1 MHFPDEGAGGK
12 CNKEFW
18 SKWIPRRIKHNAFV
32 LSLWACIWLL
42 GTYPLG
48 RPLSEGWRF
57 MFTVSFFARIGYSAA
72 WMFITNFTHSLPW
85 NEFLAQDPGRT
96 WPVLHNVMAMVL
108 GGKHRW
114 NEMLFHDVHHAFPNA
129 VGTLSQRGRF
139 HGWEKVHDAAAEVLH
154 RGLWKPNGDEDTQM
168 QKTQKK
174 RSMMMQ
180 QGKKEPGQEARK
192 VPGST
197 LVWENAVR
205 LSMKHA
211 PERYS
216 EIVSIVSKRLKLI
229 QRFEAAAELYE
240 SIDAFREAVNCY
252 IAGEVWDKARQLAQQ
267 HCPDMVRVVE
277 DRYKSDLVGKGDGD
291 ELIRRTGDV
300 DSALDMY
307 ARNGDWTKCLAL
319 AEKHS
324 PKMLPHYLVQ
334 YCKVLVNRQ
343 EVTEAAQML
352 VRYGPP
358 PEQSNFQLY
367 KHIHTELLAK
377 PDATGPP
384 LVREMLL
391 RVTMP
396 PGTLGAPPTPKI
408 LSEDRRPQAEF
419 LKALL
424 TAHLQTVRERLR
436 ERNMA
441 PEVVAKIS
449 VALCRYCAEFPLDL
463 AFYDAGIDCKNAGMI
478 NMSFF
483 FLNRFL
489 DIADAIEDPDN
500 AAIDNTDFMETD
512 IPSPYDLDLPEQAHI
527 SNDKAGKIRD
537 WVLGWSMDQNVQQK
551 MDLRPCDKCGAHIYT
566 GAATC
571 PHCGTVSEPCIISGF
586 PVLKKTR
593 VECTVCHSAANRDD
607 WNIWVQMFKECPW
620 NCKIAAVTTCFAN
633 DRISQWSYYL
643 SFLFRVHSYWLSKGA
658 EEKRWCGMADSPG
671 PDPQE
676 GEDVDDGDFP
686 FLKADHPAYKRL
698 QEAWRKQLTG
708 HNDRVTLQL
717 REKQE
722 ELKKL
727 VKHREDIGV
736 TLYGAQQQLAK
747 LQLQLEQLHD
757 KYAMDDEKLKNV
769 TSDWEGK
776 KVEVEEATRRL
787 ANWQDELNQLNITV
801 RQVQEYNEQMKAE
814 IQVTR
819 RATYKA
825 EDHIKQIEEM
835 KSKQDLLID
844 SMNEDI
850 KRLTERKALLDAQ
863 ISAQRQETEAAM
875 ATLREASREMEAIEF
890 EKKQL
895 MMQWRS
901 SLVGMQ
907 RRDEALQN
915 VQKALEEQS
924 EAELAIENEIRG
936 LHSSIRTEQ
945 ERHEQLC
952 ALRDRNDKE
961 MQYLQS
967 QMTSLK
973 QEREKLM
980 DQYSTLNKSMD
991 QHLEETQ
998 KLKAA
1003 ITEQTRSMEV
1013 LERNMQNV
1021 SREITAMVGKIEEE
1035 QSEQTTCERVTA
1047 NSRKRMKKI
1056 REEIAAKE
1064 VETQNLL
1071 NEIARVTVDSLN
1083 TKAHNQMLKDR
1094 HKQLSDELADREKL
1108 IEQYEPCEQEIRK
1121 RHHQIEKKQLFVDR
1135 LNREY
1140 DEKRTKLEAE
1150 LGNDEDVA
1158 GPQEAKLKHMRK
1170 AINELTKECSEMQKD
1185 WIQKQTQLLSIS
1197 SETDKLKATLNENKN
1212 KKMVLEQ
1219 KKLRIEGQLSSHEKE
1234 IKELENN
1241 MKHLRFD
1248 MDRMNSALVKNEAR
1262 SGEISNTNQMME
1274 TEFVQKLKEI
1284 ENRLILLTLA
1294 ALPVLSCL
1302 CLFVGQ
1308 VSGHGRL
1315 VQCRTRKSILHS
1327 AAAEERDV
1335 EKLKLEKDQMNQD
1348 ILESER
1354 QVLLW
1359 ERKITLEREM
1369 QAALDPNVGQSDA
1382 AAMKKEIH
1390 RMELRLEQL
1399 KRRQEQTIVEME
1411 RAIHKRDA
1419 IALKLEPK
1427 AQKTKKAASA
1437 ANVKRQLQSLRN
1449 NLKLCTQANSDAEQK
1464 ISERQRD
1471 LAELQQTI
1479 EQAAQEYGNLE
1490 RAGEALRAE
1499 VQVGHVEKQQ
1509 NLASILQLQRTAKR
1523 LDDSNTM
1530 SNCSSV
1536 GRSKKSSG
1544 CLAKPILSL
1553 KICGLPSTRGWKSQ
1567 AEDGFR
1573 SDHHQELETKI
1584 AGCTDPRL
1592 SPKARVPKRLL
1603 SKPSHF

>member
-1 MHFPDEGAGGK
+1 M
-12 CNKEFW
+12 
-18 SKWIPRRIKHNAFV
+18 
-32 LSLWACIWLL
+32 
-42 GTYPLG
+42 
-48 RPLSEGWRF
+48 
-57 MFTVSFFARIGYSAA
+57 
-72 WMFITNFTHSLPW
+72 
-85 NEFLAQDPGRT
+85 
-96 WPVLHNVMAMVL
+96 
-108 GGKHRW
+108 
-114 NEMLFHDVHHAFPNA
+114 
-129 VGTLSQRGRF
+129 
-139 HGWEKVHDAAAEVLH
+139 
-154 RGLWKPNGDEDTQM
+154 
-168 QKTQKK
+168 
-174 RSMMMQ
+174 
-180 QGKKEPGQEARK
+180 
-192 VPGST
+192 
-197 LVWENAVR
+197 
-205 LSMKHA
+205 
-211 PERYS
+211 
-216 EIVSIVSKRLKLI
+216 
-229 QRFEAAAELYE
+229 
-240 SIDAFREAVNCY
+240 
-252 IAGEVWDKARQLAQQ
+252 
-267 HCPDMVRVVE
+267 
-277 DRYKSDLVGKGDGD
+277 
-291 ELIRRTGDV
+291 
-300 DSALDMY
+300 
-307 ARNGDWTKCLAL
+307 
-319 AEKHS
+319 
-324 PKMLPHYLVQ
+324 
-334 YCKVLVNRQ
+334 
-343 EVTEAAQML
+343 
-352 VRYGPP
+352 
-358 PEQSNFQLY
+358 
-367 KHIHTELLAK
+367 
-377 PDATGPP
+377 
-384 LVREMLL
+384 
-391 RVTMP
+391 
-396 PGTLGAPPTPKI
+396 
-408 LSEDRRPQAEF
+408 
-419 LKALL
+419 
-424 TAHLQTVRERLR
+424 
-436 ERNMA
+436 
-441 PEVVAKIS
+441 
-449 VALCRYCAEFPLDL
+449 
-463 AFYDAGIDCKNAGMI
+463 
-478 NMSFF
+478 
-483 FLNRFL
+483 
-489 DIADAIEDPDN
+489 
-500 AAIDNTDFMETD
+500 
-512 IPSPYDLDLPEQAHI
+512 
-527 SNDKAGKIRD
+527 
-537 WVLGWSMDQNVQQK
+537 
-551 MDLRPCDKCGAHIYT
+551 
-566 GAATC
+566 
-571 PHCGTVSEPCIISGF
+571 
-586 PVLKKTR
+586 
-593 VECTVCHSAANRDD
+593 
-607 WNIWVQMFKECPW
+607 
-620 NCKIAAVTTCFAN
+620 
-633 DRISQWSYYL
+633 
-643 SFLFRVHSYWLSKGA
+643 
-658 EEKRWCGMADSPG
+658 
-671 PDPQE
+671 
-676 GEDVDDGDFP
+676 
-686 FLKADHPAYKRL
+686 
-698 QEAWRKQLTG
+698 
-708 HNDRVTLQL
+708 
-717 REKQE
+717 
-722 ELKKL
+722 
-727 VKHREDIGV
+727 KHREDIGV

-757 KYAMDDEKLKNV
+757 KYAMVQGQRLEDDEKLKYV

-787 ANWQDELNQLNITV
+787 AKSQDELNQLNITV

-863 ISAQRQETEAAM
+863 IAAQRQETEAAM

-998 KLKAA
+998 KLKAG

-1013 LERNMQNV
+1013 LDRNMQNV

-1108 IEQYEPCEQEIRK
+1108 IEQYEQEIRK

-1234 IKELENN
+1234 IKELDNN

-1284 ENRLILLTLA
+1284 ENR
-1294 ALPVLSCL
+1294 CL
-1302 CLFVGQ
+1302 DM
-1308 VSGHGRL
+1308 
-1315 VQCRTRKSILHS
+1315 
-1327 AAAEERDV
+1327 ERDV

-1382 AAMKKEIH
+1382 SAMKKEIH

-1479 EQAAQEYGNLE
+1479 EQAAQEYRNLE

-1523 LDDSNTM
+1523 LDE
-1530 SNCSSV
+1530 
-1536 GRSKKSSG
+1536 
-1544 CLAKPILSL
+1544 LSMGTGPPPPANIQQQHDEQL
-1553 KICGLPSTRGWKSQ
+1553 QLRGKVEEIVRVLGEAYPQLENLWTAFHTWMEVPS
-1567 AEDGFR
+1567 
-1573 SDHHQELETKI
+1573 
-1584 AGCTDPRL
+1584 
-1592 SPKARVPKRLL
+1592 
-1603 SKPSHF
+1603 

>member
-1 MHFPDEGAGGK
+1 QMYLAVNEFDLAINMYKKREEYEQMLRLVSKYRKELLNDTYKHIAEQYEMKGNLKKAEHYYVEAKMWTSAMSMYRQLEKWEDAKRVAKMHGGK
-12 CNKEFW
+12 Q
-18 SKWIPRRIKHNAFV
+18 
-32 LSLWACIWLL
+32 
-42 GTYPLG
+42 
-48 RPLSEGWRF
+48 
-57 MFTVSFFARIGYSAA
+57 SF
-72 WMFITNFTHSLPW
+72 
-85 NEFLAQDPGRT
+85 EKVVLAQAHATFKEHGAEAGAQLLAKHGLIEIAIDYAVEHSNFQHAFELANHSAKHKLPDIHLKKALALEDDEQFKLAEEEFIKANKPKEAIDMYVHGRD
-96 WPVLHNVMAMVL
+96 WVSAMRVAEAYERESVKDVM
-108 GGKHRW
+108 
-114 NEMLFHDVHHAFPNA
+114 VHHAKDLVDQNNMQVCKKHCPQMLGDVVDSYGEGSA
-129 VGTLSQRGRF
+129 APGRAF
-139 HGWEKVHDAAAEVLH
+139 VAGSGAPQSLDEILDAAKIYEETGNYSRAIDAYLSVNETASAEPDRL
-154 RGLWKPNGDEDTQM
+154 E
-168 QKTQKK
+168 
-174 RSMMMQ
+174 
-180 QGKKEPGQEARK
+180 E
-192 VPGST
+192 
-197 LVWENAVR
+197 VWENAVR
-205 LSMKHA
+205 LSMKNA
-211 PERYS
+211 PERYND
-216 EIVSIVSKRLKLI
+216 IVAIVSKRLKLI

-267 HCPDMVRVVE
+267 HCPDMVRIVE

-324 PKMLPHYLVQ
+324 PKMLPHYLAH
-334 YCKVLVNRQ
+334 L
-343 EVTEAAQML
+343 AAQML

-367 KHIHTELLAK
+367 KASLQVSRAG
-377 PDATGPP
+377 DSSGPP

-391 RVTMP
+391 RVMTP
-396 PGTLGAPPTPKI
+396 PGTLGGA
-408 LSEDRRPQAEF
+408 RF
-419 LKALL
+419 
-424 TAHLQTVRERLR
+424 REKG
-436 ERNMA
+436 MA
-441 PEVVAKIS
+441 PELVAKIS
-449 VALCRYCAEFPLDL
+449 VALCRYCAEFPVDI

-512 IPSPYDLDLPEQAHI
+512 IPSPYDLDLPEQAHVT
-527 SNDKAGKIRD
+527 NDKVEEIRD
-537 WVLGWSMDQNVQQK
+537 CVLGWSMDQSVQQK
-551 MDLRPCDKCGAHIYT
+551 MDLRQCDKCGAQIYT
-566 GAATC
+566 GSLTC
-571 PHCGTVSEPCIISGF
+571 MRCGNVSEPCAQTSDTGRVGIHVQSERVLQELQGF
-586 PVLKKTR
+586 R
-593 VECTVCHSAANRDD
+593 C
-607 WNIWVQMFKECPW
+607 
-620 NCKIAAVTTCFAN
+620 
-633 DRISQWSYYL
+633 DRCS
-643 SFLFRVHSYWLSKGA
+643 
-658 EEKRWCGMADSPG
+658 MADSPG
-671 PDPQE
+671 PDPQDE
-676 GEDVDDGDFP
+676 GDEVDDGDFP

-757 KYAMDDEKLKNV
+757 KYAMVQGKRLEDDEQLKNV
-769 TSDWEGK
+769 TGDWEGK

-787 ANWQDELNQLNITV
+787 AKSQDELNQLNITV

-835 KSKQDLLID
+835 KTKQDLLID

-895 MMQWRS
+895 LMQWRS

-952 ALRDRNDKE
+952 ALRDRNEKE
-961 MQYLQS
+961 MQNLQS

-980 DQYSTLNKSMD
+980 DQYTTLNKSMD
-991 QHLEETQ
+991 AHVEETQ
-998 KLKAA
+998 KLKSA

-1013 LERNMQNV
+1013 LERNMQTV
-1021 SREITAMVGKIEEE
+1021 SREITSIVGKIEEE

-1047 NSRKRMKKI
+1047 NSHKRMKKI

-1108 IEQYEPCEQEIRK
+1108 IEQYEQEIRK

-1170 AINELTKECSEMQKD
+1170 AIAELTKECSEMQKD

-1262 SGEISNTNQMME
+1262 SSDISNTNQMME

-1284 ENRLILLTLA
+1284 ETR
-1294 ALPVLSCL
+1294 CL
-1302 CLFVGQ
+1302 DM
-1308 VSGHGRL
+1308 
-1315 VQCRTRKSILHS
+1315 
-1327 AAAEERDV
+1327 ERDV
-1335 EKLKLEKDQMNQD
+1335 EKLKMEKDQMNQD

-1509 NLASILQLQRTAKR
+1509 NLASILQFQRTAKR
-1523 LDDSNTM
+1523 LDE
-1530 SNCSSV
+1530 
-1536 GRSKKSSG
+1536 
-1544 CLAKPILSL
+1544 LAMGTGPPPPANI
-1553 KICGLPSTRGWKSQ
+1553 Q
-1567 AEDGFR
+1567 QQHDE
-1573 SDHHQELETKI
+1573 Q
-1584 AGCTDPRL
+1584 
-1592 SPKARVPKRLL
+1592 V
-1603 SKPSHF
+1603 

>member
-1 MHFPDEGAGGK
+1 
-12 CNKEFW
+12 
-18 SKWIPRRIKHNAFV
+18 
-32 LSLWACIWLL
+32 
-42 GTYPLG
+42 
-48 RPLSEGWRF
+48 
-57 MFTVSFFARIGYSAA
+57 
-72 WMFITNFTHSLPW
+72 
-85 NEFLAQDPGRT
+85 
-96 WPVLHNVMAMVL
+96 
-108 GGKHRW
+108 
-114 NEMLFHDVHHAFPNA
+114 
-129 VGTLSQRGRF
+129 
-139 HGWEKVHDAAAEVLH
+139 
-154 RGLWKPNGDEDTQM
+154 
-168 QKTQKK
+168 
-174 RSMMMQ
+174 
-180 QGKKEPGQEARK
+180 
-192 VPGST
+192 
-197 LVWENAVR
+197 
-205 LSMKHA
+205 
-211 PERYS
+211 
-216 EIVSIVSKRLKLI
+216 
-229 QRFEAAAELYE
+229 
-240 SIDAFREAVNCY
+240 
-252 IAGEVWDKARQLAQQ
+252 
-267 HCPDMVRVVE
+267 
-277 DRYKSDLVGKGDGD
+277 
-291 ELIRRTGDV
+291 
-300 DSALDMY
+300 
-307 ARNGDWTKCLAL
+307 
-319 AEKHS
+319 
-324 PKMLPHYLVQ
+324 
-334 YCKVLVNRQ
+334 
-343 EVTEAAQML
+343 
-352 VRYGPP
+352 
-358 PEQSNFQLY
+358 
-367 KHIHTELLAK
+367 
-377 PDATGPP
+377 
-384 LVREMLL
+384 
-391 RVTMP
+391 
-396 PGTLGAPPTPKI
+396 
-408 LSEDRRPQAEF
+408 
-419 LKALL
+419 
-424 TAHLQTVRERLR
+424 
-436 ERNMA
+436 
-441 PEVVAKIS
+441 
-449 VALCRYCAEFPLDL
+449 
-463 AFYDAGIDCKNAGMI
+463 
-478 NMSFF
+478 
-483 FLNRFL
+483 
-489 DIADAIEDPDN
+489 
-500 AAIDNTDFMETD
+500 
-512 IPSPYDLDLPEQAHI
+512 
-527 SNDKAGKIRD
+527 
-537 WVLGWSMDQNVQQK
+537 
-551 MDLRPCDKCGAHIYT
+551 
-566 GAATC
+566 
-571 PHCGTVSEPCIISGF
+571 
-586 PVLKKTR
+586 
-593 VECTVCHSAANRDD
+593 
-607 WNIWVQMFKECPW
+607 
-620 NCKIAAVTTCFAN
+620 
-633 DRISQWSYYL
+633 
-643 SFLFRVHSYWLSKGA
+643 
-658 EEKRWCGMADSPG
+658 MADSPA
-671 PDPQE
+671 PEPQE
-676 GEDVDDGDFP
+676 GDVDDGDFP

-757 KYAMDDEKLKNV
+757 KYAMVQGQRLEDDEKLKNV

-787 ANWQDELNQLNITV
+787 AKSQDELNQLNITV

-1108 IEQYEPCEQEIRK
+1108 IEQYEQEIRK

-1284 ENRLILLTLA
+1284 ENR
-1294 ALPVLSCL
+1294 CL
-1302 CLFVGQ
+1302 DM
-1308 VSGHGRL
+1308 
-1315 VQCRTRKSILHS
+1315 
-1327 AAAEERDV
+1327 ERDV

-1523 LDDSNTM
+1523 LDE
-1530 SNCSSV
+1530 
-1536 GRSKKSSG
+1536 
-1544 CLAKPILSL
+1544 LSMGTGPPPPANIQQQHDEQL
-1553 KICGLPSTRGWKSQ
+1553 QLRGKVEEIVRVLGEAYPQLENLWTAFHTWMEVPS
-1567 AEDGFR
+1567 
-1573 SDHHQELETKI
+1573 
-1584 AGCTDPRL
+1584 
-1592 SPKARVPKRLL
+1592 
-1603 SKPSHF
+1603 

>member
-1 MHFPDEGAGGK
+1 MGLPDLSDLQEGI
-12 CNKEFW
+12 
-18 SKWIPRRIKHNAFV
+18 SR
-32 LSLWACIWLL
+32 
-42 GTYPLG
+42 
-48 RPLSEGWRF
+48 RPLY
-57 MFTVSFFARIGYSAA
+57 RI
-72 WMFITNFTHSLPW
+72 
-85 NEFLAQDPGRT
+85 
-96 WPVLHNVMAMVL
+96 
-108 GGKHRW
+108 
-114 NEMLFHDVHHAFPNA
+114 
-129 VGTLSQRGRF
+129 
-139 HGWEKVHDAAAEVLH
+139 
-154 RGLWKPNGDEDTQM
+154 
-168 QKTQKK
+168 
-174 RSMMMQ
+174 
-180 QGKKEPGQEARK
+180 
-192 VPGST
+192 
-197 LVWENAVR
+197 
-205 LSMKHA
+205 
-211 PERYS
+211 
-216 EIVSIVSKRLKLI
+216 
-229 QRFEAAAELYE
+229 
-240 SIDAFREAVNCY
+240 
-252 IAGEVWDKARQLAQQ
+252 
-267 HCPDMVRVVE
+267 RVFS
-277 DRYKSDLVGKGDGD
+277 R
-291 ELIRRTGDV
+291 
-300 DSALDMY
+300 
-307 ARNGDWTKCLAL
+307 
-319 AEKHS
+319 
-324 PKMLPHYLVQ
+324 
-334 YCKVLVNRQ
+334 
-343 EVTEAAQML
+343 
-352 VRYGPP
+352 
-358 PEQSNFQLY
+358 
-367 KHIHTELLAK
+367 
-377 PDATGPP
+377 
-384 LVREMLL
+384 
-391 RVTMP
+391 
-396 PGTLGAPPTPKI
+396 
-408 LSEDRRPQAEF
+408 
-419 LKALL
+419 
-424 TAHLQTVRERLR
+424 
-436 ERNMA
+436 
-441 PEVVAKIS
+441 
-449 VALCRYCAEFPLDL
+449 
-463 AFYDAGIDCKNAGMI
+463 
-478 NMSFF
+478 
-483 FLNRFL
+483 
-489 DIADAIEDPDN
+489 
-500 AAIDNTDFMETD
+500 
-512 IPSPYDLDLPEQAHI
+512 
-527 SNDKAGKIRD
+527 
-537 WVLGWSMDQNVQQK
+537 
-551 MDLRPCDKCGAHIYT
+551 
-566 GAATC
+566 
-571 PHCGTVSEPCIISGF
+571 
-586 PVLKKTR
+586 
-593 VECTVCHSAANRDD
+593 
-607 WNIWVQMFKECPW
+607 
-620 NCKIAAVTTCFAN
+620 NCKIAAVNGVYQEEESVSCNTKAAETGLLGEDCLCQRMHQLVVLLFSSVFIHVPASCA
-633 DRISQWSYYL
+633 RPLPIAAI
-643 SFLFRVHSYWLSKGA
+643 FLATLDWLSKGA
-658 EEKRWCGMADSPG
+658 EEKRWCSMADSPG
-671 PDPQE
+671 PDPQDE

-757 KYAMDDEKLKNV
+757 KYAMVQGQRLEDDEKLKNV

-787 ANWQDELNQLNITV
+787 AKSQDELNQLNITV

-863 ISAQRQETEAAM
+863 IAAQRQETEAAM

-1108 IEQYEPCEQEIRK
+1108 IEQYEQEIRK

-1284 ENRLILLTLA
+1284 ENR
-1294 ALPVLSCL
+1294 CL
-1302 CLFVGQ
+1302 DM
-1308 VSGHGRL
+1308 
-1315 VQCRTRKSILHS
+1315 
-1327 AAAEERDV
+1327 ERDV

-1382 AAMKKEIH
+1382 SAMKKEIH

-1523 LDDSNTM
+1523 LDE
-1530 SNCSSV
+1530 
-1536 GRSKKSSG
+1536 
-1544 CLAKPILSL
+1544 LSMGTGPPPPANIQQQHDEQL
-1553 KICGLPSTRGWKSQ
+1553 QLRGKVEEIVRVLGEAYPQLENLWTAFHTWMEVPS
-1567 AEDGFR
+1567 
-1573 SDHHQELETKI
+1573 
-1584 AGCTDPRL
+1584 
-1592 SPKARVPKRLL
+1592 
-1603 SKPSHF
+1603 